1 MNFEISL
8 EQKHTITTT
17 SEEHLRETT
26 VNMKPDPKWTSRLTD
41 ERSLFTTE
49 QTSTYYKTLLI
60 EREIFAVH

>member
-26 VNMKPDPKWTSRLTD
+26 VNMKPDPKWATRLTD
-41 ERSLFTTE
+41 ELHLFTAE
-49 QTSTYYKTLLI
+49 QTSTYCKTLLI
-60 EREIFAVH
+60 KREIFPVD